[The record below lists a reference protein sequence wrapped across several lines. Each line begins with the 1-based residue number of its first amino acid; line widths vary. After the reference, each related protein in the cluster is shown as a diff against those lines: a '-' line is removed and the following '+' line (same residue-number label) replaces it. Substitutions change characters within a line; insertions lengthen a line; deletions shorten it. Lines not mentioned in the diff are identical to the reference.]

1 MARTYSHTTFACACA
16 TSESLLLLS
25 SLVALFGAIFKL
37 LSGRKSHVS
46 HAAMRGVMRR
56 QHGARDTVCRYEPI
70 EEESYLLYA
79 AARQSPNHDV
89 ATTWCRYAAQ
99 LSDTRPK
106 LVYETQVP
114 AVYTL
119 SLLTQSGWGWG
130 GAGAAVCMPE

>member
-25 SLVALFGAIFKL
+25 SLWLFEAIFKL

-70 EEESYLLYA
+70 EGELLYA
-79 AARQSPNHDV
+79 AAPKPKPRRGHDV
-89 ATTWCRYAAQ
+89 VPLRGTAIRYPSKAC
-99 LSDTRPK
+99 L
-106 LVYETQVP
+106 
-114 AVYTL
+114 
-119 SLLTQSGWGWG
+119 
-130 GAGAAVCMPE
+130 